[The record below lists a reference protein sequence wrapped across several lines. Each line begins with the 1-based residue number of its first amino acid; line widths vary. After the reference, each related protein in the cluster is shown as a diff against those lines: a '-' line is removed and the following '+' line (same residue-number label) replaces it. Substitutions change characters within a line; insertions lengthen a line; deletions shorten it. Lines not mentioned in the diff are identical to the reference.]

1 VSELPAEGAWSGEVA
16 GLGRRVVALVIDWFS
31 SMAVAILL
39 VGSDALSTGGGSL
52 VILAVFFVEVV
63 LLTWL
68 LGSSF
73 GQRLVRIRV
82 ERTSGRALGLPRI
95 ALRTALICL
104 VIPPLVM
111 DSYGRGLQ
119 DRAVG
124 SVVVR
129 L

>member
-1 VSELPAEGAWSGEVA
+1 M
-16 GLGRRVVALVIDWFS
+16 VALVIDWFS